1 MEIGAGGLRR
11 GDHLPEA
18 EVQAEVG
25 AQEAQ
30 GAEVG
35 KAEAL
40 GSAVNQRA
48 LHQIHQLGN
57 LLNKTEIFQDRGTG
71 REQAVRQNHRRA
83 RRLFPAVSLLPRRL
97 LSIRSQHIPVQRVVV
112 VVGSTQ
118 VNIPFDLMTSAENFL
133 FAEHQVNTK

>member
-35 KAEAL
+35 EAEAQ
-40 GSAVNQRA
+40 GSAVSQRA
-48 LHQIHQLGN
+48 RHQIHQLGN
-57 LLNKTEIFQDRGTG
+57 LLNETETFQDRGTG

-83 RRLFPAVSLLPRRL
+83 RRLFVAVSLLPRRL

-112 VVGSTQ
+112 VGSTQ
-118 VNIPFDLMTSAENFL
+118 INIPFDLMTSAENFL
-133 FAEHQVNTK
+133 FAEHH